1 MVTAVFL
8 SGSQIQHLTQVGIAS
23 RIGAQPV
30 EIPPGRGGQYGGPGW
45 PVYGEEETGRREA
58 THMLGHQEYSSSP
71 LFQVPRTSGREPSA
85 PPGNLTHR
93 GLQGPGLGYP
103 TSSTEDLQ
111 PTHSSASLIKAI
123 REELLR
129 LSQKQGSQDE
139 GEEPE
144 TPANRR
150 SNPAIFVH

>member
-1 MVTAVFL
+1 MCFFLLFSLGKYSDVCCVF
-8 SGSQIQHLTQVGIAS
+8 Q
-23 RIGAQPV
+23 
-30 EIPPGRGGQYGGPGW
+30 
-45 PVYGEEETGRREA
+45 

-85 PPGNLTHR
+85 PPGNLAHR

-111 PTHSSASLIKAI
+111 PSHSSASLIKAI

-129 LSQKQGSQDE
+129 LSQKQSTVQDFH
-139 GEEPE
+139 
-144 TPANRR
+144 
-150 SNPAIFVH
+150 S

>member
-1 MVTAVFL
+1 M
-8 SGSQIQHLTQVGIAS
+8 G
-23 RIGAQPV
+23 
-30 EIPPGRGGQYGGPGW
+30 GGQLGIPSVNLLYLLFSQGKCNNIYC
-45 PVYGEEETGRREA
+45 VFQ

-111 PTHSSASLIKAI
+111 PGHSSASLIKAI

-129 LSQKQGSQDE
+129 LSQKQGSVQ
-139 GEEPE
+139 
-144 TPANRR
+144 NFH
-150 SNPAIFVH
+150 S